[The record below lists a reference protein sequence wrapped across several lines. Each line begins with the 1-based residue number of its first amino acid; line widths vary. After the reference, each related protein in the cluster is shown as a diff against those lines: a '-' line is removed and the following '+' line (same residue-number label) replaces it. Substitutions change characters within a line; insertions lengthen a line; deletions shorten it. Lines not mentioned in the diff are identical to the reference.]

1 MGTGDQLGTARSWG
15 QLRPKGSWGPARM
28 RACAKGMLAQKLE
41 GTALGER
48 LPYRLAI
55 RLETTMGSGP
65 LRLPLNSDYHA
76 ANSDR
81 PTPILARRRGRAC
94 AFAPPRR
101 RPLRDEEERG
111 GEDTKYSGRR
121 PRNRCTYLLCIQHV
135 S

>member
-55 RLETTMGSGP
+55 RLETTM
-65 LRLPLNSDYHA
+65 
-76 ANSDR
+76 R
-81 PTPILARRRGRAC
+81 PTQTAQLPFWQGGAVAHARS
-94 AFAPPRR
+94 
-101 RPLRDEEERG
+101 PLPADV
-111 GEDTKYSGRR
+111 
-121 PRNRCTYLLCIQHV
+121 H
-135 S
+135 